1 MSITVR
7 MLVLLLAF
15 AAPATAT
22 PAATTPSAIVAAV
35 CRGDLA
41 HAWASV
47 KSAKPGTEA
56 PEDLVAAVWLAAFFR
71 DATLQATL
79 IRTLTGMAPP
89 VGAMVDA
96 CTGQPVEIEWR
107 EIVQRL
113 LDRNLDRLPIPTTL
127 PRTNVAAGAPAPTAS
142 PPVQASP
149 KPSENAPAPPAIPPA
164 DRGAP
169 SPPNPPVADSRPPA
183 PPPASSQAPAPAP
196 APQVPRV
203 TVAKPAPSR
212 ATEPMGAI
220 QVGAARSEASVPA
233 IVARVLGAIPHLVTA
248 EDVMVLPPGSGT
260 NGLYLVRFQTT
271 DPRGACA
278 ELSAQR
284 IPCLV
289 QAKP

>member
-1 MSITVR
+1 MSIALR
-7 MLVLLLAF
+7 LLLVLLAF

-22 PAATTPSAIVAAV
+22 PTATTPPAIVAAV

-41 HAWASV
+41 HAWALV
-47 KSAKPGTEA
+47 KSAKPGAEVL
-56 PEDLVAAVWLAAFFR
+56 EDLVAAMWVAAFFR
-71 DATLQATL
+71 DANLQATL
-79 IRTLTGMAPP
+79 MGTLTSMAPP

-96 CTGQPVEIEWR
+96 CSGQPVEIEWR

-113 LDRNLDRLPIPTTL
+113 RDRNLDRLPIPMTL
-127 PRTNVAAGAPAPTAS
+127 PRTNVAAGAPAPPAS
-142 PPVQASP
+142 PPIQASP
-149 KPSENAPAPPAIPPA
+149 KPSENTSAPQAISA
-164 DRGAP
+164 DKSASLP
-169 SPPNPPVADSRPPA
+169 HSPPVADSKPHVPA
-183 PPPASSQAPAPAP
+183 PASSKTPAPE
-196 APQVPRV
+196 PQVART

-212 ATEPMGAI
+212 AVEPMRAI

-233 IVARVLGAIPHLVTA
+233 IVARVLGAIPHLVTE
-248 EDVMVLPPGSGT
+248 EDVMVLPPGPGT

-289 QAKP
+289 PGKP

>member
-1 MSITVR
+1 MTIALR

-22 PAATTPSAIVAAV
+22 PAATTPSAIVAAM

-47 KSAKPGTEA
+47 KSAKPGAEVL
-56 PEDLVAAVWLAAFFR
+56 EDLVAAVWLAAFFR

-79 IRTLTGMAPP
+79 MGTLTGMAPP
-89 VGAMVDA
+89 VGAMIDA
-96 CTGQPVEIEWR
+96 CTGQPVEIGWR

-127 PRTNVAAGAPAPTAS
+127 PRTNIAAGAPAPPAS
-142 PPVQASP
+142 APSQASP

-169 SPPNPPVADSRPPA
+169 SPPNPPVADSKPPA
-183 PPPASSQAPAPAP
+183 PPPASSRSPAP
-196 APQVPRV
+196 APQVPRTIV
-203 TVAKPAPSR
+203 TKPAPSR
-212 ATEPMGAI
+212 AAEPMGVI

-233 IVARVLGAIPHLVTA
+233 IVTRVLGAIPHLVTA
-248 EDVMVLPPGSGT
+248 EDVKVLPPGSGT
-260 NGLYLVRFQTT
+260 NRLYLVRFHTT
-271 DPRGACA
+271 NPSGACA
-278 ELSAQR
+278 ELSAQS

>member
-1 MSITVR
+1 MSIAVR
-7 MLVLLLAF
+7 MLALLLAF
-15 AAPATAT
+15 AAPATAA
-22 PAATTPSAIVAAV
+22 PAATTPSVVVAAV

-47 KSAKPGTEA
+47 KSAKPGAEA

-71 DATLQATL
+71 DANLQATL
-79 IRTLTGMAPP
+79 MGTLTGMAAP

-127 PRTNVAAGAPAPTAS
+127 PRTNVAAGSPAPTAS

-149 KPSENAPAPPAIPPA
+149 KTSDNAPASPAISPA
-164 DRGAP
+164 DRVAP
-169 SPPNPPVADSRPPA
+169 STPNPPMADSKPPA
-183 PPPASSQAPAPAP
+183 PTPASSQAPAPAP
-196 APQVPRV
+196 QART

-212 ATEPMGAI
+212 ATEPMGTI
-220 QVGAARSEASVPA
+220 QVGAARSEASVPT
-233 IVARVLGAIPHLVTA
+233 IVARVLGAIPHLVTS
-248 EDVMVLPPGSGT
+248 EDVMVLSPGLGT
-260 NGLYLVRFQTT
+260 NGLYLVRIQTT

-289 QAKP
+289 PVKP

>member
-1 MSITVR
+1 MSIAAR
-7 MLVLLLAF
+7 MLALLLAF
-15 AAPATAT
+15 AAPATAA
-22 PAATTPSAIVAAV
+22 PAATTPSAVVAAV

-47 KSAKPGTEA
+47 KSAKPGAEA

-79 IRTLTGMAPP
+79 MGTLTGMAAP

-142 PPVQASP
+142 PPVQASH
-149 KPSENAPAPPAIPPA
+149 KTSDNPPASPAISPA
-164 DRGAP
+164 DRVAP
-169 SPPNPPVADSRPPA
+169 SPPNPPVADSKPPA
-183 PPPASSQAPAPAP
+183 PTPASSQAPAPAP
-196 APQVPRV
+196 QART

-212 ATEPMGAI
+212 ASEPMGTI
-220 QVGAARSEASVPA
+220 QVGAVRSEASVPA
-233 IVARVLGAIPHLVTA
+233 IVARVLGAIPHLVTS
-248 EDVMVLPPGSGT
+248 EDVMVLPPGLGT
-260 NGLYLVRFQTT
+260 NGLYLVRIQTT

-289 QAKP
+289 PGKP

>member
-1 MSITVR
+1 MSITAR
-7 MLVLLLAF
+7 MLALLLAF
-15 AAPATAT
+15 SAPATAA
-22 PAATTPSAIVAAV
+22 PAATTPSAVVAAV

-47 KSAKPGTEA
+47 KSAKPGAEA

-79 IRTLTGMAPP
+79 MGTLTGIAAP

-127 PRTNVAAGAPAPTAS
+127 PRTNVAAGAPAPIAS

-149 KPSENAPAPPAIPPA
+149 KTSDNPPASPAISPA
-164 DRGAP
+164 DRVAP
-169 SPPNPPVADSRPPA
+169 SPTNPPVADSKPPA
-183 PPPASSQAPAPAP
+183 PTPASSQAPAPAP
-196 APQVPRV
+196 QART

-212 ATEPMGAI
+212 ASEPMGTI
-220 QVGAARSEASVPA
+220 QVGAVRSEASVPA
-233 IVARVLGAIPHLVTA
+233 IVARVLGAIPHLVTS
-248 EDVMVLPPGSGT
+248 EDVMVLPPGLGT
-260 NGLYLVRFQTT
+260 NGLYLVRIQTT

-284 IPCLV
+284 IPCLLPG
-289 QAKP
+289 KP

>member
-1 MSITVR
+1 
-7 MLVLLLAF
+7 MLF
-15 AAPATAT
+15 R
-22 PAATTPSAIVAAV
+22 SK
-35 CRGDLA
+35 G
-41 HAWASV
+41 
-47 KSAKPGTEA
+47 AKPGAEV
-56 PEDLVAAVWLAAFFR
+56 PEDLVAAAWLAAFFR
-71 DATLQATL
+71 DATLQAAL
-79 IRTLTGMAPP
+79 MGTLTGMAPP

-113 LDRNLDRLPIPTTL
+113 LDRNLDRLPIPKTL
-127 PRTNVAAGAPAPTAS
+127 PRTNVAAGAPAPMAP

-149 KPSENAPAPPAIPPA
+149 KTSENAPAFPAISPA
-164 DRGAP
+164 ERGNP
-169 SPPNPPVADSRPPA
+169 SPPNPPVADSKTPA
-183 PPPASSQAPAPAP
+183 PTPAPSQAPAPT
-196 APQVPRV
+196 PQVSR
-203 TVAKPAPSR
+203 TAAANPASSR
-212 ATEPMGAI
+212 ATEPMGTI

-233 IVARVLGAIPHLVTA
+233 IVARVLGAIPHLVTE

-289 QAKP
+289 PGKP